1 LQGRVV
7 AVVGQLAQQE
17 LSNAGP
23 RDYAAS
29 KIWKVSIL
37 SAGDPVGLRDLIVLE
52 LSCVYE
58 SVAAK

>member
-1 LQGRVV
+1 VV

-37 SAGDPVGLRDLIVLE
+37 SAGDPVGLRDMNNME
-52 LSCVYE
+52 LSFAYE
-58 SVAAK
+58 SVAAQ